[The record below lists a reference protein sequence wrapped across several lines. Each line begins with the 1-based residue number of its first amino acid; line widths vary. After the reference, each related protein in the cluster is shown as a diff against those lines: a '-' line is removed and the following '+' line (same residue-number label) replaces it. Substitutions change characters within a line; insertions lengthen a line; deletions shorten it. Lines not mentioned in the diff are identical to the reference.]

1 MQAIMRAEQELLSTR
16 FTSTPGLVTSSRTIS
31 RLPIPAARI
40 RAEKPYLF
48 CAFT

>member
-1 MQAIMRAEQELLSTR
+1 MQAIMRAEQELLSTLL
-16 FTSTPGLVTSSRTIS
+16 TSTEAIAVRSLTIP

-40 RAEKPYLF
+40 KALKPYLF